1 MGAAFDRMPT
11 MTDHSNAAAALAS
24 SDFER
29 QLRCLAHTSS
39 GPYLRP
45 FTPDAR
51 WRDARV
57 FVVGTN
63 PATPLRD
70 EFGSFDAYWDALTRD
85 PTAFQAV
92 YRTQRS
98 GKPSR
103 TTGRIERFAAPLEG
117 VGVLRTNAAALPSE
131 RWKKLPAKVRHE
143 QLEIGRQILRA
154 LVEIC
159 PPAAILCHGQEG
171 VQAVSTLFATVLDPY
186 VPLGRQVV
194 RASLAVG
201 AAPVQLFAYPHLS
214 GLGVQPGFAVG
225 HMDEELLALGRRLAS
240 ELDV

>member
-1 MGAAFDRMPT
+1 MI
-11 MTDHSNAAAALAS
+11 DHSTAAAALPS
-24 SDFER
+24 SDLEA
-29 QLRCLAHTSS
+29 QLRRLAHTSS

-70 EFGSFDAYWDALTRD
+70 EFGSFDEYWDALTRD
-85 PTAFQAV
+85 PAGFQAV
-92 YRTQRS
+92 YRAHRG
-98 GKPSR
+98 GKLSR
-103 TTGRIERFAAPLEG
+103 TTGRIEQFAAPLERLG
-117 VGVLRTNAAALPSE
+117 VMRTNAAALPSE

-159 PPAAILCHGQEG
+159 RPVAILCHGQEG
-171 VQAVSTLFATVLDPY
+171 VRAVSTLFATPLDPY

-194 RASLAVG
+194 RASLAAG
-201 AAPVQLFAYPHLS
+201 AAQVQLFAYPHLS
-214 GLGVQPGFAVG
+214 GMGVQPGFAVG
-225 HMDEELLALGRRLAS
+225 RMDEELVTLGRRLAS
-240 ELDV
+240 ELQA